1 MASPLKSVTRLVTR
15 SRDSPSSQPP
25 RLGKSSPIRVREDI
39 SHENYIVQSGPLK
52 ITIVADSAY
61 DAALEAVRWWD
72 DSQSPADREAEPSGQ
87 SRCGHR
93 SSCRASRPA
102 RAVFPTF
109 NLLARAAGESPAR
122 AWERVLREKVG
133 QVN

>member
-1 MASPLKSVTRLVTR
+1 MKQYL
-15 SRDSPSSQPP
+15 
-25 RLGKSSPIRVREDI
+25 
-39 SHENYIVQSGPLK
+39 VQSGPLQ

-72 DSQSPADREAEPSGQ
+72 DPQPTSAGEA
-87 SRCGHR
+87 GHR
-93 SSCRASRPA
+93 ANLDAVIEVRSERPSRPA
-102 RAVFPTF
+102 RRFPTF